1 MPSTASEQLFLELV
15 NSARLDPLGNA
26 ALYISDYA
34 PLISSD
40 SSIQSALNYFGV
52 SGSLL
57 LQQFSALV
65 PAQPLAFNDALAAAA
80 RNHNLAMID
89 ADTQSHQLPGE
100 ASFGARLQAQ
110 GYSYSSAGENVFAYA
125 EGELYGH
132 AGFMVDWGGSA
143 ATGGMQS
150 PAGHRQNIMN
160 ASFREIG
167 VGVTL
172 ENNGGTSVG
181 PMVVTQ
187 DLVLRQNS
195 NSFSLVLGVAYN
207 DDDANDFYSVGEG
220 VAGLNVALGA
230 TTTTTSASGGYTLEL
245 DSTGAQTLS
254 FSGGGLSSA
263 VEVSL
268 NLVNGKNY
276 KIDVIDGSTLQTSV
290 SATISGPINVINALG
305 LTGLSLIAQGGA
317 QTINGSAGNDTLNGG
332 AGNDTLFG
340 GAGNDNLRGGSGI
353 DALHGGSGNDTYVVT
368 AGDILVE
375 AKAAGI
381 DTVRSALTWKLGAN
395 LEHLSLVGGNAV
407 KGIGNA
413 AANHL
418 TGNNAANVLNG
429 YAGADTLRGLN
440 GNDVLNGALGKDTLS
455 GGGGQDTFVFGHALS
470 PANVDTIRDF
480 SSGIDRIRL
489 DDDVFKALTAGTVLA
504 DEQFHAGAGATSAHD
519 ADDRIVYDTSSGALY
534 YDADGINGAAAT
546 QFAILGTATH
556 PTLAASDFVVVG

>member
-1 MPSTASEQLFLELV
+1 MPATASEQLFLELI

-34 PLISSD
+34 PLTSGNSD
-40 SSIQSALNYFGV
+40 IQSALNYFGV
-52 SGSLL
+52 NGSLL

-65 PAQPLAFNDALAAAA
+65 PVQPLAFNDALAAAA
-80 RNHNLAMID
+80 RAHNLAMIN

-110 GYSYSSAGENVFAYA
+110 GYSYSAAGENVYAYA
-125 EGELYGH
+125 DSELYGH

-150 PAGHRQNIMN
+150 PAGHRQNIMS

-172 ENNGGTSVG
+172 ENSGATSVG

-187 DLVLRQNS
+187 DLGVRQNS
-195 NSFSLVLGVAYN
+195 NSFSLVLGVSYN
-207 DDDANDFYSVGEG
+207 DDDANAFYSVGEG

-230 TTTTTSASGGYTLEL
+230 TSTTTSAAGGYTLEL
-245 DSTGAQTLS
+245 NATGLQTLR
-254 FSGGGLSSA
+254 FSGGELSSA
-263 VEVSL
+263 VDVSL

-276 KIDVIDGSTLQTSV
+276 KIDVIDANTLQTSV
-290 SATISGPINVINALG
+290 SATISGPISVINALG
-305 LTGLSLIAQGGA
+305 LSGLSLTATSGSQR
-317 QTINGSAGNDTLNGG
+317 INGNAGDDTLNGG
-332 AGNDTLFG
+332 AGTDTLFG
-340 GAGNDNLRGGSGI
+340 GAGNDSLRGGSGS
-353 DALHGGSGNDTYVVT
+353 DTLHGGSGNDTYVVT
-368 AGDILVE
+368 LGDSLVE

-381 DTVRSALTWKLGAN
+381 DTVRSAVTWKLGAN
-395 LEHLSLVGGNAV
+395 LEHLSLVGANAV
-407 KGIGNA
+407 NATGNA

-418 TGNNAANVLNG
+418 TGNNAANALNG
-429 YAGADTLRGLN
+429 YAGPDSLRGLA

-455 GGGGQDTFVFGHALS
+455 GGGGEDTFVFAHALS

-489 DDDVFKALTAGTVLA
+489 DDDVFSALSAGTALS
-504 DEQFHAGAGATSAHD
+504 DEQFHSGAGATAAHD
-519 ADDRIVYDTSSGALY
+519 ASDRIVYDTSSGALY
-534 YDADGINGAAAT
+534 YDADGIDGVAAIR
-546 QFAILGTATH
+546 FAVLGTTSH
-556 PTLAASDFVVVG
+556 PALAASDFVVVG